1 MASLSQRREQGL
13 SKRIEFLKAT
23 RGERW
28 KTIEAL
34 VADLDRAGYWKG
46 EPERSFVQKRRHVRK
61 MLAMLVLREDAV
73 RPGVSGSHSLVG
85 KHAFVSIMK
94 ADDSGA
100 SVRVYK
106 QAFDLTPG
114 ELRSIL
120 EDKQD
125 SQAYRTQAAVRG
137 RGLVKAY
144 FKGDEAAE
152 DVGAGLL
159 AELTEETTRRAWPEV
174 GPNGR
179 RRVVVA
185 ALVQQRHSEEALRA
199 VSERCHAEGFDIGK
213 LLDEYLQAAEA
224 SPVFDAREAD
234 EIAESTTE
242 YFKVVGELEG
252 LNFGKMCLEALMGAR
267 TNAVREFAERER
279 IGFKDAANLLAGE
292 LGEHADEFQGVLE
305 VYCRDVFGWTL
316 DEHLQFAIE
325 RRSEQA

>member
-1 MASLSQRREQGL
+1 M

-23 RGERW
+23 RGEGW
-28 KTIEAL
+28 KTMEAL

-61 MLAMLVLREDAV
+61 MLAMLVFREDAV
-73 RPGVSGSHSLVG
+73 PPRVSDDPSLVG
-85 KHAFVSIMK
+85 KHVFASIMK
-94 ADDSGA
+94 AGDSGE

-106 QAFDLTPG
+106 QVFDLTPG
-114 ELRSIL
+114 ELRSTL
-120 EDKQD
+120 EDKED
-125 SQAYRTQAAVRG
+125 SQAHRTQAVARG
-137 RGLVKAY
+137 RGPAKAY

-152 DVGAGLL
+152 DAGARLL
-159 AELTEETTRRAWPEV
+159 AELTEETTRWAWP
-174 GPNGR
+174 GATPHGR

-185 ALVQQRHSEEALRA
+185 ALIQQRHSEEALRA

-213 LLDEYLQAAEA
+213 LLDEYLQAAET

-234 EIAESTTE
+234 EIAESATE
-242 YFKVVGELEG
+242 YFKVVDELEG

-267 TNAVREFAERER
+267 TNAVGEFAEREG

-305 VYCRDVFGWTL
+305 VYWRDVFGWTL
-316 DEHLQFAIE
+316 DEHLQFAVE

>member
-1 MASLSQRREQGL
+1 M
-13 SKRIEFLKAT
+13 SKRIKFLKAT
-23 RGERW
+23 RGESW
-28 KTIEAL
+28 KTVEAL
-34 VADLDRAGYWKG
+34 VTDLDRAGYWKG
-46 EPERSFVQKRRHVRK
+46 EPEQSFVQKRRHVRK
-61 MLAMLVLREDAV
+61 MLAMLIFREDAA
-73 RPGVSGSHSLVG
+73 RPGVGGSPSLVG
-85 KHAFVSIMK
+85 KHVFASIMR
-94 ADDSGA
+94 AGDSGE

-106 QAFDLTPG
+106 QVFDLTPG

-120 EDKQD
+120 EDNKD

-144 FKGDEAAE
+144 FKGDGAAE
-152 DVGAGLL
+152 DIGASLL
-159 AELTEETTRRAWPEV
+159 AELNEETTRRAWPGA
-174 GPNGR
+174 GPDGR

-199 VSERCHAEGFDIGK
+199 VSERCRAEGFDIGK

-234 EIAESTTE
+234 EIAESATE
-242 YFKVVGELEG
+242 YFKVVDELEG

-267 TNAVREFAERER
+267 TNAVGEFAEREGL
-279 IGFKDAANLLAGE
+279 GFKDAANLLAGE